1 MKCQRVV
8 VPVCLSVVG
17 LLAVAGSLAM
27 GDPTKDIKPAGQPAD
42 EMQLPPGWTPQD
54 MQACM
59 AASTPGTHHKL
70 LASGAGKWNGKSQMW
85 MGPGTPVINSSSTAT
100 VTPVMDGRFVKTEF
114 AGDVPG
120 MGPFTGFG
128 INGFDNVSKKFV
140 ATWIDNMGTGIMNG
154 TGEASSDGKII
165 TWTFNMHCPI
175 TGKPTTMREVETI
188 TGPNTKTL
196 EMWGIDPKSGKEF
209 KSMFI
214 ELTRQAS

>member
-1 MKCQRVV
+1 MNCQKVIL
-8 VPVCLSVVG
+8 PVCLSVVG
-17 LLAVAGSLAM
+17 LLAVAGSLAA
-27 GDPTKDIKPAGQPAD
+27 GDPTKDIKPAGQPAG

-59 AASTPGTHHKL
+59 AAATPGAQHQM
-70 LASGAGKWNGKSQMW
+70 LAAGAGNWSGKSQMW
-85 MGPGTPVINSSSTAT
+85 MAPGTPAIDTANTCT
-100 VTPVMDGRFVKTEF
+100 VTPIMDGRYVKTEF
-114 AGDVPG
+114 TGDMPG

-154 TGEASSDGKII
+154 TGEVSSDGKVI
-165 TWTFNMHCPI
+165 TWTFSVNCPI
-175 TGKPTTMREVETI
+175 TGKPTTLREIETI

-214 ELTRQAS
+214 ELTRQPA